1 MVIFVLAMVIRI
13 VMTIASTKM
22 TVFRWPENSLFRHRS
37 PHGERTGKLQK
48 AETLLTDAETAEMYI
63 YTLSEK
69 TLRLRGI
76 LTLAIATPVERLC
89 LLIKCSY
96 REQQL
101 SLYLFILYAHAR
113 ETTKRGH
120 RVGRSGSRRR
130 EKGAGAYQSV
140 SDWSSVPSN

>member
-22 TVFRWPENSLFRHRS
+22 TVFRWPENSLFRHRI

-69 TLRLRGI
+69 TLRLWGY
-76 LTLAIATPVERLC
+76 P
-89 LLIKCSY
+89 
-96 REQQL
+96 
-101 SLYLFILYAHAR
+101 HAR
-113 ETTKRGH
+113 YRHTR
-120 RVGRSGSRRR
+120 
-130 EKGAGAYQSV
+130 
-140 SDWSSVPSN
+140 